1 MTLSANGGQLA
12 SASYDED
19 FDIAVDDDNKAFS
32 WVYRYTRTNNK
43 KKVPWQ
49 VNMLYIYKKQAIFCR
64 V

>member
-32 WVYRYTRTNNK
+32 WVYRYTRTNK

-49 VNMLYIYKKQAIFCR
+49 VNMLYIYI
-64 V
+64 